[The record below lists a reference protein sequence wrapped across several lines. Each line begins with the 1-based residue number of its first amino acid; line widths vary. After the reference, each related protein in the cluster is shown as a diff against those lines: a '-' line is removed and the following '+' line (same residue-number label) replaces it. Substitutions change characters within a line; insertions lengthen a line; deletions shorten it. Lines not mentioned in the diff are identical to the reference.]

1 MSNKL
6 EAALGEI
13 AGTFPMQKIATDW
26 AEKEFAPA
34 PVEPNSFRDSATGGT
49 WPPIEFVDKQDDV
62 YRAERFDFTDDDST
76 IELSRYHAD
85 GEAHIE
91 LVFFKAD
98 AAKIIALIQE
108 AAK

>member
-13 AGTFPMQKIATDW
+13 AGTFPMQKIGDDW

-34 PVEPNSFRDSATGGT
+34 PAPVEPNT
-49 WPPIEFVDKQDDV
+49 
-62 YRAERFDFTDDDST
+62 FTDKDGDTYEAVQDGVEGWET
-76 IELSRYHAD
+76 IDLTKTFSGSDMYETISFL
-85 GEAHIE
+85 
-91 LVFFKAD
+91 KAD